1 MPSRCAKR
9 RVPQADAL
17 HMELTPMIDIVFNL
31 LIFFMLQ
38 KFQTTE
44 GIIQAYL
51 PKQAGKGDG
60 ARLTCVLD
68 VRVKCLWVDAAGKPV
83 TGPGGHA
90 VLELGD
96 VPLSQPGELD
106 GPGLTQHPAWAQL
119 SERLERIKA
128 SYIGGA
134 PSGLPVIIDARPEVP
149 TQVVVLAL
157 NEVVRAGIQ
166 DVRFAAPEK
175 PY

>member
-1 MPSRCAKR
+1 MARAR
-9 RVPQADAL
+9 RKMEMDEVEL
-17 HMELTPMIDIVFNL
+17 ELTPMIDVVFNL

-96 VPLSQPGELD
+96 
-106 GPGLTQHPAWAQL
+106 
-119 SERLERIKA
+119 
-128 SYIGGA
+128 GA
-134 PSGLPVIIDARPEVP
+134 EEI
-149 TQVVVLAL
+149 LATF
-157 NEVVRAGIQ
+157 R
-166 DVRFAAPEK
+166 
-175 PY
+175 